1 MPRILQFPPQ
11 QDRDQLISDHLN
23 LVKPIAERIYK
34 KLFPPIQ
41 LDDLQG
47 VGLLALVRACDAPA
61 VSPDLIEL
69 YIRAAIRNAIL
80 DDVRRSISRH
90 ERLYGLL
97 FEGRGRGERSRG
109 EPRNRPFAQVEAGG
123 GPVTVLTSHGPRVSL
138 DLRRGIAQLPAR
150 ERHLLE
156 LRLEGRTQAQAGRSM
171 GLTQRAAAKVEARA
185 IGALRRRLAPPKSS
199 VVSRQFSVS
208 ERKKAA

>member
-1 MPRILQFPPQ
+1 MPHILQFPPP

-90 ERLYGLL
+90 EKLFGLL
-97 FEGRGRGERSRG
+97 TSELVAANKGDRGWTGR
-109 EPRNRPFAQVEAGG
+109 NLGG
-123 GPVTVLTSHGPRVSL
+123 APVTRFTPDNTVSKF
-138 DLRRGIAQLPAR
+138 DLRRGIAQLPVR
-150 ERHLLE
+150 ERHLIE
-156 LRLEGRTQAQAGRSM
+156 LRLEGRTQAQAGRAM
-171 GLTQRAAAKVEARA
+171 GLTQRAAATVEARA
-185 IGALRRRLAPPKSS
+185 IGALRRRMAPPKST

>member
-1 MPRILQFPPQ
+1 MPHILQFPPP

-90 ERLYGLL
+90 EKLFGLL
-97 FEGRGRGERSRG
+97 TSELVAANEGGRGWTG
-109 EPRNRPFAQVEAGG
+109 RNLGG
-123 GPVTVLTSHGPRVSL
+123 APVTRFTPDNTVSKF
-138 DLRRGIAQLPAR
+138 DLRRGIAQLPVR

-156 LRLEGRTQAQAGRSM
+156 LRLEGRTQAQAGRAM

-185 IGALRRRLAPPKSS
+185 IGALRRRLALPKST